1 MNGDGNNTHA
11 VGSAYVVNA
20 SRADSDSTA
29 VWLRGGGNIPPAK
42 GPSPTSEQWEAELK
56 HQSVFEGEL
65 EENALQN
72 GDYDG
77 EDDAIYDIVDTIVP
91 RTDDP
96 TTPALTFRVI
106 VLGTIMAMVLAGVN
120 TVFTIR
126 SNPFSLNPFIAV
138 LVAYPMGTIL
148 SKILPSAQIPLP
160 FTGGDTFTLNPG
172 PFNHKEHALIFVF
185 ALCGAN
191 VAYALYNIV
200 AQKYI
205 LGQTMLSTGWSLA
218 FALVTQTL
226 GLSLAGLAR
235 KFLVRPAAMLWPANL
250 SIIALLNTLHLPD
263 DKTLYR
269 TSRTT
274 ALLLTAAVTFAYE
287 WLPTYVGPLLG
298 TVSLLCY
305 AAPQLS
311 RARVLGSATGGVG
324 LLSFSFDWS
333 IVGSTA
339 PITTPLWAVLN
350 QVAGAWLFLWV
361 VIPILWSSDA
371 FGIDSRLGTNPAQGP
386 NGTGQFPLG
395 FALNSPSLFDRNG
408 VAFPSLSLLDAAA
421 MARGEGAVLDEA
433 FYESVRPVRITTYF
447 AVQYLCGFM
456 AVSAAI
462 VHVYLW
468 YGSDIAERWKASV
481 GDLDH
486 NDVHCQLMNVYKE
499 VPDAWYFTLLLV
511 CSVLGF
517 ACGTVG
523 GFDLPWWSILLALG
537 LAGITIIPFGT
548 ITAISGQ
555 SIGLNIVAEL
565 VMGLIL
571 PGRFVAVMSFKTL
584 CYMTMYQCVFF
595 LQNMKLGHYL
605 KIAPRKL
612 FAVQLLATAV
622 ATVVNVGAA
631 VYVFD
636 RFGAE
641 AINGSGGWNAA
652 QYRTFVSAGAIWGA
666 VGPARFFGP
675 SSPYFPVLLGFPIG
689 LLLPLLPY
697 LLSRLLPSA
706 APVLNLVN
714 TPLLVIFP
722 AQVGGLR
729 SDLLTPLIVALAVNW
744 GVKKWRA
751 AWWGKYAYVVSS
763 AMDVGTAVALMA
775 VFFGVV
781 LPAGGGGWRHFY
793 ALNRVDQEACSPDF
807 YETCL
812 EHIISAGPN
821 YNPAEDIPV
830 CQSFGLAQ

>member
-11 VGSAYVVNA
+11 GGSAYVVNA

-96 TTPALTFRVI
+96 TTPALTFR
-106 VLGTIMAMVLAGVN
+106 
-120 TVFTIR
+120 
-126 SNPFSLNPFIAV
+126 SLNPFIAV
-138 LVAYPMGTIL
+138 LVAYPMGIIL

-205 LGQTMLSTGWSLA
+205 LGQTTLSTGWSLA

-333 IVGSTA
+333 PARG
-339 PITTPLWAVLN
+339 
-350 QVAGAWLFLWV
+350 LFLWV

-468 YGSDIAERWKASV
+468 YGSDIVERWKASRILQM
-481 GDLDH
+481 DRTREFH
-486 NDVHCQLMNVYKE
+486 NSYDFRFFKPQNVYKE

-622 ATVVNVGAA
+622 AKVVNVGAA

-641 AINGSGGWNAA
+641 AINGSGGWNEPQNSPSPAA